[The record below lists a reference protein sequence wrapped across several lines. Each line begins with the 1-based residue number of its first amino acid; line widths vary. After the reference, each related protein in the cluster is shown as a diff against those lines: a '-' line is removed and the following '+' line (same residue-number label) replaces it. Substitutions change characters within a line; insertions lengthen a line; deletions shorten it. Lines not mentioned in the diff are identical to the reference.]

1 MRLHHHPPPPA
12 RFRPSYGVPPCGC
25 IAPLCRLRASGRPEA
40 RSPRRRQEYG
50 MRLSWHRA
58 AAAASHLRAHHAPR
72 PGNRRRSLP
81 PFCSQNP
88 RRLDGSEEEFK
99 TFLFC
104 LLPLETHRATLS
116 TLTFANFANGSG
128 GECTARCDDVRVWRR
143 AAGTQPLRYLQSGR
157 RRCLPVAARAASSAA
172 PGVFTRARAPSERG
186 VWTGAGRLR
195 GRGQAVLALTV
206 LTQRYLLCSLTPGAL
221 RTMLRRRMGN
231 STHGGRKPQR
241 HGRERRGS
249 GASIMASS
257 RSRSRLGSNHN
268 CTHNSIA

>member
-1 MRLHHHPPPPA
+1 MCDSVTILYQKFLPQHFPKKATNQKCPLKLSEFIPILDLL
-12 RFRPSYGVPPCGC
+12 SYG
-25 IAPLCRLRASGRPEA
+25 
-40 RSPRRRQEYG
+40 
-50 MRLSWHRA
+50 
-58 AAAASHLRAHHAPR
+58 
-72 PGNRRRSLP
+72 
-81 PFCSQNP
+81 
-88 RRLDGSEEEFK
+88 GSE
-99 TFLFC
+99 C
-104 LLPLETHRATLS
+104 A
-116 TLTFANFANGSG
+116 ACG
-128 GECTARCDDVRVWRR
+128 DDVRVRRR